1 MSRQCCGLSAR
12 NRRFLGPGSTSSRLD
27 SRVNAVARRD
37 VYLTCRQNE
46 ARSRQGVQREAGL
59 VFGHSRPC
67 MHANMVI
74 RSHRAIC
81 LSSHTK
87 GTPSARI
94 IRTRRRLLY
103 SRRSH
108 TVHTLPASLMLVCFA
123 ANPKRIS
130 EWRISTAERKVQPLQ
145 YVLTFN
151 SPCSCSSRKYSS
163 ATPIT
168 QITFSHDLGA
178 DLTYLLLP
186 SCRPVRNLEQIAA
199 AAAQRGS
206 QDSSSL
212 PVEPVSRQIPRSPF
226 IPFSQPL
233 AALGYRS
240 WHGG

>member
-1 MSRQCCGLSAR
+1 VCSVKLDLFSAI
-12 NRRFLGPGSTSSRLD
+12 LD
-27 SRVNAVARRD
+27 HA
-37 VYLTCRQNE
+37 
-46 ARSRQGVQREAGL
+46 
-59 VFGHSRPC
+59 C
-67 MHANMVI
+67 MPIMVI

>member
-1 MSRQCCGLSAR
+1 MCSVKLDLFSAI
-12 NRRFLGPGSTSSRLD
+12 LD
-27 SRVNAVARRD
+27 HA
-37 VYLTCRQNE
+37 
-46 ARSRQGVQREAGL
+46 
-59 VFGHSRPC
+59 C
-67 MHANMVI
+67 MPIMVI

-145 YVLTFN
+145 YVRTFN

-168 QITFSHDLGA
+168 QIMLSHDLGTE
-178 DLTYLLLP
+178 LSYLLLP
-186 SCRPVRNLEQIAA
+186 SCRHLCEKPWTDRCSSGSTWVAEFHIIACFTTNTKT
-199 AAAQRGS
+199 RVKS
-206 QDSSSL
+206 C
-212 PVEPVSRQIPRSPF
+212 
-226 IPFSQPL
+226 
-233 AALGYRS
+233 
-240 WHGG
+240 